1 MSGLLRRL
9 TRRRPATADE
19 NRSPAT
25 ASSEPVA
32 APAETPAEPGG
43 GQPVPAEQ
51 PTVILP
57 ATTEQPAVPAQPL
70 PAWSVAAD
78 QPTAF
83 AYAAQPAPARDLPA
97 GVDPADLAAAPAASS
112 RRGKLRRRLRD
123 RRPVRGLLLR
133 DLGGFTYEVHRTAGG
148 TAQEPQRR
156 LAAAKAQRISAL
168 DAEVRAL
175 ESRLGEPHET
185 LLREPGIGGTCPEC
199 GELHASDAHFCSRC
213 GTALDEKARA
223 QRTAEA
229 PATGSQAVVEPQPAS
244 VLWAGGPRPAPEPS
258 QAEEEVVEPV
268 AGDRPADHLQPLG
281 AARGAGEGGR
291 VARRAACDGARAR
304 DGRGAA
310 RACHGRR
317 AGRGR
322 PAGAGDGRRA
332 GQAEACGQAAQ
343 AGEARAREAAGG
355 GAQAG
360 GGRAR
365 VARSAGRRAEARGAA
380 ERRAQAGRPAD
391 LRGQRPSRRGCPA
404 AAELRRPARGAPG
417 AAPVTA
423 VETPAPA
430 TETRRCPRCGANLTP
445 EQEWC
450 LQCGADVSST
460 IAAPPSWRGPVAVVG
475 GLFLIALIA
484 LVLALVELAGDAE
497 QVAEQGATPTPTPTT
512 TTVPTATPTIPPATD
527 DGTGAATPEI
537 ADWPAGKDAWTVV
550 LEASGTREAAEAR
563 ANELAQQ
570 GIPVGILDSNQYPS
584 LEPNKFIVFS
594 GQYDSERAANQALTG
609 LTSQVEGAYVRH
621 VSPTAGA
628 ATATPAPT
636 TAPTTT
642 PSPTTTPPTP

>member
-43 GQPVPAEQ
+43 GQPVPTEQ

-112 RRGKLRRRLRD
+112 RRGKLRRRLRYL
-123 RRPVRGLLLR
+123 RHVRGLLLR

-156 LAAAKAQRISAL
+156 LAAAKVQRISAL

-258 QAEEEVVEPV
+258 QAEEEVVEEPPSSV
-268 AGDRPADHLQPLG
+268 TSQWLATDQPTTFSRSAQPEAPAK
-281 AARGAGEGGR
+281 AAAS
-291 VARRAACDGARAR
+291 
-304 DGRGAA
+304 
-310 RACHGRR
+310 
-317 AGRGR
+317 
-322 PAGAGDGRRA
+322 PAEPPATEPEPA
-332 GQAEACGQAAQ
+332 TAEAPPEPATAA
-343 AGEARAREAAGG
+343 EPDEAA
-355 GAQAG
+355 
-360 GGRAR
+360 
-365 VARSAGRRAEARGAA
+365 
-380 ERRAQAGRPAD
+380 P
-391 LRGQRPSRRGCPA
+391 
-404 AAELRRPARGAPG
+404 
-417 AAPVTA
+417 
-423 VETPAPA
+423 PAPA
-430 TETRRCPRCGANLTP
+430 TAATRAKPKRAAKPRKPAKRAP
-445 EQEWC
+445 
-450 LQCGADVSST
+450 AKPRA
-460 IAAPPSWRGPVAVVG
+460 AAPKPA
-475 GLFLIALIA
+475 A
-484 LVLALVELAGDAE
+484 DA
-497 QVAEQGATPTPTPTT
+497 
-512 TTVPTATPTIPPATD
+512 
-527 DGTGAATPEI
+527 PE
-537 ADWPAGKDAWTVV
+537 
-550 LEASGTREAAEAR
+550 S
-563 ANELAQQ
+563 
-570 GIPVGILDSNQYPS
+570 
-584 LEPNKFIVFS
+584 
-594 GQYDSERAANQALTG
+594 
-609 LTSQVEGAYVRH
+609 
-621 VSPTAGA
+621 
-628 ATATPAPT
+628 PAPQADEPKPAEPQSDEPKPDDPQT
-636 TAPTTT
+636 FEANGRRDEDVPPPLSSGDPLAAPREQR
-642 PSPTTTPPTP
+642 P